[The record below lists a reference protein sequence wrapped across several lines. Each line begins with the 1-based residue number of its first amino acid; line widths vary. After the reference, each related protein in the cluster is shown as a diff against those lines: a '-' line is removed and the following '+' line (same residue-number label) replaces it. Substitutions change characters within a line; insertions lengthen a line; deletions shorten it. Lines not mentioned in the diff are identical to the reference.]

1 MANVTDTTIV
11 RFANEQTRIYAECH
25 TRVYYKSVGMLDEWN
40 ALDMAAVVPNDDSPV
55 IDGSAEDGRP
65 IITGADIHGA
75 IASATVLVG
84 DMQANNNANLNDL
97 LRIAVRSGE

>member
-1 MANVTDTTIV
+1 MADVTDPTIV
-11 RFANEQTRIYAECH
+11 RFSNEQTRIYAECH

-40 ALDMAAVVPNDDSPV
+40 ALGLATLVPNDTSPI

-65 IITGADIHGA
+65 IITGADMHGA
-75 IASATVLVG
+75 IASATVLVD

-97 LRIAVRSGE
+97 LRIAVRTGA